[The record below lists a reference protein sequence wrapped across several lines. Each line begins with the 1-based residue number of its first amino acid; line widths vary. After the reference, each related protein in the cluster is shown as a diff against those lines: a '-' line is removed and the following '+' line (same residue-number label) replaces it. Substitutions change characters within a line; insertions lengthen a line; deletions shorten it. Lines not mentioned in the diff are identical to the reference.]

1 MANINYDLVL
11 EVFQPLIRRSP
22 ALARSASHRVCNT
35 KVSLETSTSSRPYGP
50 SDQAVLATGYHG
62 TRSGSLEAPPFC
74 RSPVPCSTFLSVG
87 RSYLPVKLFSQPWGS
102 LRLAPINFM
111 LNNIFINNVLHY
123 TNLFKC
129 NLNRLCS

>member
-11 EVFQPLIRRSP
+11 EVFQPLIRRFP

-74 RSPVPCSTFLSVG
+74 RSPVPSGQAV
-87 RSYLPVKLFSQPWGS
+87 RPVVPSGQAVLATMGLAQARPNYKNAYTVYSIQVLY
-102 LRLAPINFM
+102 RL
-111 LNNIFINNVLHY
+111 
-123 TNLFKC
+123 
-129 NLNRLCS
+129 